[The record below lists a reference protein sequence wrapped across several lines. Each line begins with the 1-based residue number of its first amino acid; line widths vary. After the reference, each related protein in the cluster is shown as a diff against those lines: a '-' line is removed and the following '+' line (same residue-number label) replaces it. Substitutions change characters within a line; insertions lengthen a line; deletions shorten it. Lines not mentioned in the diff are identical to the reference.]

1 MPNPPL
7 RILIIG
13 AHPDDCDMKAGGT
26 AAIYRSLG
34 HEVRFVSVT
43 NGQSGHQQMYG
54 QTLTARRTEEAA
66 RAGRVIGV
74 QYDVLEFPD
83 GGLQPTL
90 EARYRII
97 RLIREFGPDLVLT
110 HRPNDYHPDHR
121 YTSQIVCDA
130 AYMVMVPAVVP
141 DVPPLRKNPVMG
153 FLSDNFQ
160 RPYPFSPTVVVD
172 IEPVLDQVIDMIDCH
187 ESQFYEWMP
196 WIGFFGDEKMPTGLK
211 ERKEFL
217 RDFILRWIAPLADQH
232 RDLVIQTYGP
242 ERGTKIKYI
251 EAFEGCEYGA
261 PLDDA
266 AKQRLFPWLPA
277 VG

>member
-1 MPNPPL
+1 MSTPL

-54 QTLTARRTEEAA
+54 QALTARRTEEAA

-97 RLIREFGPDLVLT
+97 RLIREFAPDLVLT

-211 ERKEFL
+211 ERKDFL
-217 RDFILRWIAPLADQH
+217 RDFILRWIAPLADRH

-242 ERGTKIKYI
+242 ERGAKIKYI

-261 PLDDA
+261 PLDEA
-266 AKQRLFPWLPA
+266 AKQRLFPWLPV

>member
-1 MPNPPL
+1 MEKDGRRRPSYKHMSNL

-13 AHPDDCDMKAGGT
+13 AHPDDCDICAGGT

-54 QTLTARRTEEAA
+54 PTLTARRTEEAA

-97 RLIREFGPDLVLT
+97 RLIREFGPDLILT

-141 DVPPLRKNPVMG
+141 SVSPCCSKTSNCMG
-153 FLSDNFQ
+153 VTTRS
-160 RPYPFSPTVVVD
+160 
-172 IEPVLDQVIDMIDCH
+172 C
-187 ESQFYEWMP
+187 
-196 WIGFFGDEKMPTGLK
+196 
-211 ERKEFL
+211 
-217 RDFILRWIAPLADQH
+217 
-232 RDLVIQTYGP
+232 
-242 ERGTKIKYI
+242 
-251 EAFEGCEYGA
+251 
-261 PLDDA
+261 
-266 AKQRLFPWLPA
+266 PA
-277 VG
+277 VGSADSWQVSID

>member
-1 MPNPPL
+1 MSTPL

-13 AHPDDCDMKAGGT
+13 AHPDDCDLKAGGT
-26 AAIYRSLG
+26 AALYRSLG

-54 QTLTARRTEEAA
+54 PTLTARRTEEAA
-66 RAGRVIGV
+66 RAGRTIGV

-83 GGLQPTL
+83 GGLQPNL

-97 RLIREFGPDLVLT
+97 RLIREFAPDLLLT

-130 AYMVMVPAVVP
+130 GYMVCVPAVVP
-141 DVPPLRKNPVMG
+141 SVPPLRKNPVMG
-153 FLSDNFQ
+153 FLSDDFQ

-172 IEPVLDQVIDMIDCH
+172 IEPVLDTVIDMLDCH

-196 WIGFFGDEKMPTGLK
+196 WIGGFFQGQMPTGLL
-211 ERKEFL
+211 ERKKFL
-217 RDFILRWIAPLADQH
+217 RDEYLARIAPLAD
-232 RDLVIQTYGP
+232 RYRELVIATYGP
-242 ERGTKIKYI
+242 DRGSKIRYI
-251 EAFEGCEYGA
+251 EAFEPCEYGS
-261 PLDDA
+261 PLNEA
-266 AKQRLFPWLPA
+266 ARKTLFPMLP
-277 VG
+277 

>member
-1 MPNPPL
+1 MSTPL
-7 RILIIG
+7 RILILG

-26 AAIYRSLG
+26 AALYRALG

-43 NGQSGHQQMYG
+43 NGESGHQQMYG
-54 QTLTARRTEEAA
+54 PTLTARRTEEAA
-66 RAGRVIGV
+66 RAGRLIGV
-74 QYDVLEFPD
+74 QYDVLEFRD

-97 RLIREFGPDLVLT
+97 RLIREFNPDLVLT

-130 AYMVMVPAVVP
+130 AYMVCVPAVVP
-141 DVPPLRKNPVMG
+141 SVPPMRKNPVMG
-153 FLSDNFQ
+153 FLSDHFQ

-172 IEPVLDQVIDMIDCH
+172 IEPVIDTVIDMIDCH

-196 WIGFFGDEKMPTGLK
+196 WIGFFDAPMPTGLL
-211 ERKEFL
+211 ERKQFL
-217 RDFILRWIAPLADQH
+217 REKILAWIAPLADRH
-232 RDLVIQTYGP
+232 RDLIIETYGE
-242 ERGTKIKYI
+242 ERGRKIRYI
-251 EAFEGCEYGA
+251 EAFEPCEYGS

-266 AKQRLFPWLPA
+266 ARKRLFPMVPWKD
-277 VG
+277 